1 MDLGCL
7 VVSVGYGIRD
17 SHQTRSLLC
26 SNRLFIQKPFATRL
40 ATYIVAIAATCRTNS
55 ATRKML
61 HHHYSRDKKHVN
73 VATIEIGNW
82 LQLRLVIGYN

>member
-1 MDLGCL
+1 MEFEIHTKLARYFAAIAY
-7 VVSVGYGIRD
+7 S
-17 SHQTRSLLC
+17 SKS
-26 SNRLFIQKPFATRL
+26 PFATRL

-82 LQLRLVIGYN
+82 LQLRLVTLATIEIGNWQL

>member
-1 MDLGCL
+1 ML
-7 VVSVGYGIRD
+7 VMEFEIHTKLARCFAAIAYS
-17 SHQTRSLLC
+17 SKS
-26 SNRLFIQKPFATRL
+26 PFATRL

-82 LQLRLVIGYN
+82 LQLRLVTLATTEIGNWQL